1 MTRYTRRRSDGEP
14 EPISRIINDVL
25 ATGKLGDSGQVAE
38 LWGEWKKIVG
48 DEIAEHCFPE
58 KINGDRLYIN
68 VDSPVWCQQLDLLK
82 EELKEKIAEK
92 LGNCEINK
100 IVFRSA

>member
-1 MTRYTRRRSDGEP
+1 MTRNTRRRSGGEP

-25 ATGKLGDSGQVAE
+25 ATGKLGDSRQVAE
-38 LWGEWKKIVG
+38 LWGEWGKIVG
-48 DEIAEHCFPE
+48 DDIAEHCFPE

-92 LGNCEINK
+92 LENCEINR